1 MRKGFLRFV
10 FLLGLVGSAQ
20 AASLPDF
27 TEIVDKQ
34 GAAVVNI
41 ATTQD
46 VRRDSARSRRDGPD
60 QEELFEFFR
69 RFMPPEGNGR
79 FMPPRHGQ
87 GSGFIVS
94 ADGYILTNAH
104 VVDGADEVVVKLND
118 KREFRAK
125 VVGTD
130 TRTDVA
136 LIKINAQGLPKVAI
150 GDPDRLRVGEWVL
163 AIGAPFGFENSVTA
177 GIVSAKGRS
186 LPQENYVPFI
196 QTDVAVNPGNSGGPL
211 FNLKGEVVGVN
222 SQILSRS
229 GGYMGLSFAI
239 PIDVAMD
246 VAEQLKGKGKVSRGR
261 LGVSIQEVTADLAE
275 ALGLDK
281 PRGALVADIEPGS
294 PADKAG
300 VQISDIVLKF
310 DGKPVN
316 ASIDLPRL
324 VGAAKPGNQ
333 VALQVWRKGQV
344 KDLDITVG
352 EMQDDKAAGKGRP
365 SNKAG
370 LAVRELTVEQRRQL
384 GIKSGVLVEESTG
397 AAARADIRPGDIVL
411 SVDGQPVNNS
421 RELAQGLNAKDR
433 KIVTLLLKR
442 GDGTLHVPLRLEP

>member
-1 MRKGFLRFV
+1 MSKLFLRFV
-10 FLLGLVGSAQ
+10 FLLGLAGVVQ
-20 AASLPDF
+20 AAELPDF
-27 TEIVDKQ
+27 TDIVDKQ

-46 VRRDSARSRRDGPD
+46 ARRGERRGMPEQD
-60 QEELFEFFR
+60 EMFEFFR
-69 RFMPPEGNGR
+69 RFMPPEGRG

-94 ADGYILTNAH
+94 GDGYILTNTH

-125 VVGTD
+125 VIGAD
-130 TRTDVA
+130 ARTDVA
-136 LIKINAQGLPKVAI
+136 LLKIDTKGLPKVTI
-150 GDPDRLRVGEWVL
+150 GDPNKLRAGEWVL
-163 AIGAPFGFENSVTA
+163 AIGAPFGFENTATA

-211 FNLKGEVVGVN
+211 FNLKGEVVGIN

-246 VAEQLKGKGKVSRGR
+246 VAEQLKSKGKISRGR
-261 LGVSIQEVTADLAE
+261 LGVTIQEVTADLAE
-275 ALGLDK
+275 SLGLDT
-281 PRGALVADIEPGS
+281 PRGALIADVEPDS

-300 VQISDIVLKF
+300 LQASDIVLQF

-324 VGAAKPGNQ
+324 VGATKPGSK
-333 VALQVWRKGQV
+333 VAVQVWRNRKA
-344 KDLDITVG
+344 KDFDITVG
-352 EMQDDKAAGKGRP
+352 ELQDDKLAGMDKP
-365 SNKAG
+365 TNKAG
-370 LAVRELTVEQRRQL
+370 LAVRELTPEQKRQL
-384 GIKSGVLVEESTG
+384 GIKSGLLVQESTG
-397 AAARADIRPGDIVL
+397 LAARADIRPGDVIL
-411 SVDGQPVNNS
+411 SVDGRSVNTS
-421 RELAQGLNAKDR
+421 RDLAQALTVSGR
-433 KIVTLLLKR
+433 KLVALSLKR
-442 GDGTLHVPLRLEP
+442 GDGVLYVALRLEP

>member
-1 MRKGFLRFV
+1 MSKLFLRFV
-10 FLLGLVGSAQ
+10 FLLGLAGVVQ
-20 AASLPDF
+20 AAELPDF
-27 TEIVDKQ
+27 TDIVDKQ

-46 VRRDSARSRRDGPD
+46 ARRGERRGMPEQD
-60 QEELFEFFR
+60 EMFEFFR
-69 RFMPPEGNGR
+69 RFMPPEGRG

-94 ADGYILTNAH
+94 GDGYILTNTH

-125 VVGTD
+125 VIGAD
-130 TRTDVA
+130 ARTDVA
-136 LIKINAQGLPKVAI
+136 LLKIDTKGLPKVTI
-150 GDPDRLRVGEWVL
+150 GDPNKLRAGEWVL
-163 AIGAPFGFENSVTA
+163 AIGAPFGFENTATA

-211 FNLKGEVVGVN
+211 FNLKGEVVGIN

-246 VAEQLKGKGKVSRGR
+246 VAEQLKSKGKISRGR
-261 LGVSIQEVTADLAE
+261 LGVTIQEVTADLAE
-275 ALGLDK
+275 SLGLDT
-281 PRGALVADIEPGS
+281 PRGALIADVEPDS

-300 VQISDIVLKF
+300 LQASDIVLQF

-324 VGAAKPGNQ
+324 VGATKPGSK
-333 VALQVWRKGQV
+333 VAVQVWRNRKT
-344 KDLDITVG
+344 KDFDITVG
-352 EMQDDKAAGKGRP
+352 ELQDDKLAGMDKP
-365 SNKAG
+365 TNKAG
-370 LAVRELTVEQRRQL
+370 LAVRELTPEQKRQL
-384 GIKSGVLVEESTG
+384 GIKSGLLVQESTG
-397 AAARADIRPGDIVL
+397 LAARADIRPGDVIL
-411 SVDGQPVNNS
+411 SVDGRSVNTS
-421 RELAQGLNAKDR
+421 RELAQALTVSGR
-433 KIVTLLLKR
+433 KLVALSLKR
-442 GDGTLHVPLRLEP
+442 GDGVLYVALRLEP

>member
-1 MRKGFLRFV
+1 MSQWVLRFV
-10 FLLGLVGSAQ
+10 FLLGLAGVVQ
-20 AASLPDF
+20 AAELPDF
-27 TEIVDKQ
+27 TDIVDKQ

-46 VRRDSARSRRDGPD
+46 VRRGERRGMPEQD
-60 QEELFEFFR
+60 EMFEFFR
-69 RFMPPEGNGR
+69 RFMPPEGRG

-94 ADGYILTNAH
+94 GDGYILTNTH

-125 VVGTD
+125 VIGAD
-130 TRTDVA
+130 ARTDVA
-136 LIKINAQGLPKVAI
+136 LLKIDTKGLPKVTI
-150 GDPDRLRVGEWVL
+150 GDPNKLRAGEWVL
-163 AIGAPFGFENSVTA
+163 AIGAPFGFENSATA

-211 FNLKGEVVGVN
+211 FNLKGEVVGIN

-246 VAEQLKGKGKVSRGR
+246 VAEQLKSKGKISRGR
-261 LGVSIQEVTADLAE
+261 LGVTIQEVTADLAE
-275 ALGLDK
+275 SLGLDT
-281 PRGALVADIEPGS
+281 PRGALIADVEPDS

-300 VQISDIVLKF
+300 LQASDIVLQF

-324 VGAAKPGNQ
+324 VGATKPGSK
-333 VALQVWRKGQV
+333 VAVQVWRSRKA
-344 KDLDITVG
+344 KDFDITVG
-352 EMQDDKAAGKGRP
+352 ELQDDKLAGLDKP
-365 SNKAG
+365 TNKAG
-370 LAVRELTVEQRRQL
+370 LAVRELTPEQKRQL
-384 GIKSGVLVEESTG
+384 GVKSGLLVRESTG
-397 AAARADIRPGDIVL
+397 LAARADIRPGDVIL
-411 SVDGQPVNNS
+411 SVDGRSVNTS
-421 RELAQGLNAKDR
+421 RELAQALTVSGR
-433 KIVTLLLKR
+433 KLVALSLKR
-442 GDGTLHVPLRLEP
+442 GDGVLYVALRLEP

>member
-1 MRKGFLRFV
+1 VSKLFLRFV
-10 FLLGLVGSAQ
+10 FLLGLAGVVQ
-20 AASLPDF
+20 AAELPDF
-27 TEIVDKQ
+27 TDIVDKQ

-46 VRRDSARSRRDGPD
+46 ARRGERRGMPEQD
-60 QEELFEFFR
+60 EMFEFFR
-69 RFMPPEGNGR
+69 RFMPPEGRG

-94 ADGYILTNAH
+94 GDGYILTNTH

-125 VVGTD
+125 VIGAD
-130 TRTDVA
+130 ARTDVA
-136 LIKINAQGLPKVAI
+136 LLKIDTKGLPKVTI
-150 GDPDRLRVGEWVL
+150 GDPNKLRAGEWVL
-163 AIGAPFGFENSVTA
+163 AIGAPFGFENTATA

-211 FNLKGEVVGVN
+211 FNLKGEVVGIN

-246 VAEQLKGKGKVSRGR
+246 VAEQLKSKGKISRGR
-261 LGVSIQEVTADLAE
+261 LGVTIQEVTADLAE
-275 ALGLDK
+275 SLGLDT
-281 PRGALVADIEPGS
+281 PRGALIADVEPDS

-300 VQISDIVLKF
+300 LQASDIVLQF

-324 VGAAKPGNQ
+324 VGATKPGSK
-333 VALQVWRKGQV
+333 VAVQVWRNRKA
-344 KDLDITVG
+344 KDFDITVG
-352 EMQDDKAAGKGRP
+352 ELQDDKLAGMDKP
-365 SNKAG
+365 TNKAG
-370 LAVRELTVEQRRQL
+370 LAVRELTPEQKRQL
-384 GIKSGVLVEESTG
+384 GIKSGLLVQESTG
-397 AAARADIRPGDIVL
+397 LAARADIRPGDVIL
-411 SVDGQPVNNS
+411 SVDGRSVNTS
-421 RELAQGLNAKDR
+421 RDLAQALTVSGR
-433 KIVTLLLKR
+433 KLVALSLKR
-442 GDGTLHVPLRLEP
+442 GDGVLYVALRLEP

>member
-1 MRKGFLRFV
+1 MSKLFLRFV
-10 FLLGLVGSAQ
+10 FLLGLAGVVQ
-20 AASLPDF
+20 AAELPDF
-27 TEIVDKQ
+27 TDIVDKQ

-46 VRRDSARSRRDGPD
+46 ARRGERRGMPEQD
-60 QEELFEFFR
+60 EMFEFFR
-69 RFMPPEGNGR
+69 RFMPPEGRG

-94 ADGYILTNAH
+94 GDGYILTNTH
-104 VVDGADEVVVKLND
+104 VVDGADEVVVKLID

-125 VVGTD
+125 VIGAD
-130 TRTDVA
+130 ARTDVA
-136 LIKINAQGLPKVAI
+136 LLKIDTKGLPKVTI
-150 GDPDRLRVGEWVL
+150 GDPNKLRAGEWVL
-163 AIGAPFGFENSVTA
+163 AIGAPFGFENTATA

-211 FNLKGEVVGVN
+211 FNLKGEVVGIN

-246 VAEQLKGKGKVSRGR
+246 VAEQLKSKGKISRGR
-261 LGVSIQEVTADLAE
+261 LGVTIQEVTADLAE
-275 ALGLDK
+275 SLGLDT
-281 PRGALVADIEPGS
+281 PRGALIADVEPDS

-300 VQISDIVLKF
+300 LQASDIVLQF

-324 VGAAKPGNQ
+324 VGATKPGSK
-333 VALQVWRKGQV
+333 VAVQVWRNRKT
-344 KDLDITVG
+344 KDFDITVG
-352 EMQDDKAAGKGRP
+352 ELQDDKLAGMDKP
-365 SNKAG
+365 TNKAG
-370 LAVRELTVEQRRQL
+370 LAVRELTPEQKRQL
-384 GIKSGVLVEESTG
+384 GIKSGLLVQESTG
-397 AAARADIRPGDIVL
+397 LAARADIRPGDVIL
-411 SVDGQPVNNS
+411 SVDGRSVNTS
-421 RELAQGLNAKDR
+421 RELAQALTVSGR
-433 KIVTLLLKR
+433 KLVALSLKR
-442 GDGTLHVPLRLEP
+442 GDGVLYVALRLEP

>member
-1 MRKGFLRFV
+1 MSSLFLRFV
-10 FLLGLVGSAQ
+10 FLLGLVGAAQ
-20 AASLPDF
+20 AATLPDF

-46 VRRDSARSRRDGPD
+46 ARRGERRGMPD
-60 QEELFEFFR
+60 QDEMFEFFR
-69 RFMPPEGNGR
+69 RFMPPQGR
-79 FMPPRHGQ
+79 GFMPPRHGQ

-125 VVGTD
+125 VIGAD

-136 LIKINAQGLPKVAI
+136 LIKIAAQGLPKVTV
-150 GDPDRLRVGEWVL
+150 GDPDKLRVGEWVL
-163 AIGAPFGFENSVTA
+163 AIGAPFGFENSATA
-177 GIVSAKGRS
+177 GIVSAKGRA

-211 FNLKGEVVGVN
+211 FNLKGEVIGVN

-246 VAEQLKGKGKVSRGR
+246 VAEQLKSKGKISRGR
-261 LGVSIQEVTADLAE
+261 LGVTIQEVSADLAE
-275 ALGLDK
+275 SLGLDR
-281 PRGALVADIEPGS
+281 PRGALIADVEPDS

-300 VQISDIVLKF
+300 LQASDIVLKF

-316 ASIDLPRL
+316 ASNDLPRL
-324 VGAAKPGNQ
+324 VGAAKPGSKAT
-333 VALQVWRKGQV
+333 VQVWRKRQA
-344 KDLDITVG
+344 KEIDITVG
-352 EMQDDKAAGKGRP
+352 ELPDDDKVASKDKP
-365 SNKAG
+365 TNKAG
-370 LAVRELTVEQRRQL
+370 LAVRGLAPEQKRQL
-384 GIKSGVLVEESTG
+384 GIKSGILVQEAVG
-397 AAARADIRPGDIVL
+397 LAARAGIQPGDVIL
-411 SVDGQPVNNS
+411 SVEGKAVNTS
-421 RELAQGLNAKDR
+421 RELSNALNGSER
-433 KIVTLLLKR
+433 KLVTLLLKR
-442 GDGTLHVPLRLEP
+442 GDGMLHVALRLND